1 MLLNSLLPD
10 SSRITADMAVEF
22 IIEHPEMLRDFI
34 DASLL
39 QEYPLS
45 MRASRVVHLY
55 GQVNPAFIRPH
66 LKEILDALQSLH
78 DQSVIR
84 CFLHIFDA
92 FIQDLPDAELGQ
104 LLRLCFDYLED
115 LTAAI
120 AVRVYSLKLLYLISR
135 RLPEIKPEIIAII
148 HYHLPESTSAFK
160 SQARQIIGKLQ
171 KEIIPE
177 S

>member
-1 MLLNSLLPD
+1 
-10 SSRITADMAVEF
+10 MAVEF

-66 LKEILDALQSLH
+66 LTGCKPGIKT
-78 DQSVIR
+78 
-84 CFLHIFDA
+84 FFHIFDA